1 MKTLAILGL
10 VVAVA
15 VVALLLS
22 MSDAWAQPVAGAY
35 YGGDITGCA
44 EPPCG
49 TVSFTVSESGSQVEN
64 FTAYNVPGDACVFM
78 SFTYPVPLDIEDDS
92 FGPGIEGIYEV
103 SGTFL
108 SEGNAEGTLK
118 LVTSDPPCETDDLAW
133 TAVTT
138 TPPPAPVGGMAE
150 LPDVADSAA
159 GGHSALAGLV
169 AVALAALAAGTWW
182 ARRWWLS

>member
-22 MSDAWAQPVAGAY
+22 MSDASAQP
-35 YGGDITGCA
+35 
-44 EPPCG
+44 
-49 TVSFTVSESGSQVEN
+49 VSESGSQVED
-64 FTAYNVPGDACVFM
+64 FTAYDVPGDACEFI
-78 SFTYPVPLDIEDDS
+78 SFSYPVPLDIVDDG

-108 SEGNAEGTLK
+108 SDGNADGTLK
-118 LVTSDPPCETDDLAW
+118 LVTFDPPCETDDLAW
-133 TAVTT
+133 TAV
-138 TPPPAPVGGMAE
+138 AGSIPVGGIAE

-159 GGHSALAGLV
+159 GGHVALTGV
-169 AVALAALAAGTWW
+169 GAVALVALTAGAWW
-182 ARRWWLS
+182 ARRRWLS

>member
-1 MKTLAILGL
+1 MRRMCVVGL

-22 MSDAWAQPVAGAY
+22 MSDASAQPVAGAY
-35 YGGDITGCA
+35 YSGDITGCA

-49 TVSFTVSESGSQVEN
+49 TVGFTVSESGSQVED
-64 FTAYNVPGDACVFM
+64 FTAYDVPGDACEFI
-78 SFTYPVPLDIEDDS
+78 SFTYPVPLDIVDDS

-118 LVTSDPPCETDDLAW
+118 LVTSNPPCETDDLAW
-133 TAVTT
+133 TAVSGSM
-138 TPPPAPVGGMAE
+138 PVGGIAE
-150 LPDVADSAA
+150 LPDVADSVAD
-159 GGHSALAGLV
+159 GHVTLARLA
-169 AVALAALAAGTWW
+169 AVALAAVTAGAWW
-182 ARRWWLS
+182 ARRRWLS